1 MQSWARGVYFCVCKA
16 NEIEENSGFYKIEL
30 ETTSSLFL
38 VFLNFSCLAMKEN
51 CAIKINFR
59 QNMFRQKC
67 GKNETF
73 LLFAK
78 FKILLNFRKHIFAPT
93 LL

>member
-1 MQSWARGVYFCVCKA
+1 MCKA
-16 NEIEENSGFYKIEL
+16 NEKEENSGFYKIEL

-78 FKILLNFRKHIFAPT
+78 FKILLNFRKNIFAPA